1 MEKQIIISICR
12 EHGSAGREIATLLA
26 KKLDV
31 PVYDK
36 NIFEEIGKTKGIDT
50 NDISKYDE
58 KPRRFFITRKVNG
71 HSNSPEENVAELQ
84 FALLKS
90 KAADGDSF
98 VVVGR
103 CADQLFRGMDG
114 AISIFITGNMKDKV
128 AHIMKSENRTEADA
142 KKEIEKHDKRRRQYH
157 DYFFPN
163 SKWADSR
170 SYDICVNSS
179 LLGVEGS
186 VEFLYDFINKFRI
199 DVGKGNF

>member
-12 EHGSAGREIATLLA
+12 EHGSAGHEIATLLA

-114 AISIFITGNMKDKV
+114 AISIFITGNMKEKV

-179 LLGVEGS
+179 LLGLEGT

-199 DVGKGNF
+199 RNSEFRG

>member
-1 MEKQIIISICR
+1 MEKQIIISIGR
-12 EHGSAGREIATLLA
+12 EHGSEGHKIAELLA
-26 KKLDV
+26 QKLDF
-31 PVYDK
+31 PLYDK
-36 NIFEEIGKTKGIDT
+36 NIFEEIGRTKGIDT

-58 KPRRFFITRKVNG
+58 RPRRFFITRKVNG

-103 CADQLFRGMDG
+103 CSDQLFGGMEG
-114 AISIFITGNMKDKV
+114 AISIFITGDMPDKI
-128 AHIMKSENRTEADA
+128 AHLMDIENRTEADA

-179 LLGVEGS
+179 RLGIEGT

-199 DVGKGNF
+199 RNSEFRG

>member
-1 MEKQIIISICR
+1 MENQIIVSICR

-179 LLGVEGS
+179 LLGLEGT

-199 DVGKGNF
+199 RNSEFRG

>member
-36 NIFEEIGKTKGIDT
+36 NIFEEIGKTNGIDT

-114 AISIFITGNMKDKV
+114 AISIFITGNMKEKV

-179 LLGVEGS
+179 RLGIEGT
-186 VEFLYDFINKFRI
+186 VEFLYEFINKFRI
-199 DVGKGNF
+199 RNSEFRG

>member
-12 EHGSAGREIATLLA
+12 EHGSEGHKIAELLA
-26 KKLDV
+26 QKLDF
-31 PVYDK
+31 PLYDK
-36 NIFEEIGKTKGIDT
+36 NIFEEIGRTKGIDT

-58 KPRRFFITRKVNG
+58 RPRRFFITRKVNG

-103 CADQLFRGMDG
+103 CSDQLFRGMEG
-114 AISIFITGNMKDKV
+114 AISIFITGDMPDKI
-128 AHIMKSENRTEADA
+128 AHLMDIENRTESDA

-179 LLGVEGS
+179 RLGIEGT
-186 VEFLYDFINKFRI
+186 VEFLYEFINKFRI
-199 DVGKGNF
+199 DVGKGTF

>member
-36 NIFEEIGKTKGIDT
+36 NIFEEIGKTNGIDT

-58 KPRRFFITRKVNG
+58 KPRRFFITRKVNC

-114 AISIFITGNMKDKV
+114 AISIFITGNMKEKV

-179 LLGVEGS
+179 RLGIEGT
-186 VEFLYDFINKFRI
+186 VEFLYEFINKFRI
-199 DVGKGNF
+199 RNSEFRG

>member
-1 MEKQIIISICR
+1 MEKQIIISIGR
-12 EHGSAGREIATLLA
+12 EHGSEGHKIAELLA
-26 KKLDV
+26 QKLDF
-31 PVYDK
+31 PLYDK
-36 NIFEEIGKTKGIDT
+36 NIFEEIGRTKGIDT

-58 KPRRFFITRKVNG
+58 RPRRFFITRKVNG

-103 CADQLFRGMDG
+103 CSDQLFRGMEG
-114 AISIFITGNMKDKV
+114 AISIFITGDMPDKI
-128 AHIMKSENRTEADA
+128 AHLMDIENRTEADA

-163 SKWADSR
+163 RKWADSR

-179 LLGVEGS
+179 RLGVEGT

-199 DVGKGNF
+199 DVGKGTF

>member
-114 AISIFITGNMKDKV
+114 AISIFITGNMKEKV

-199 DVGKGNF
+199 RNSEFRG

>member
-199 DVGKGNF
+199 RNSEFRG

>member
-12 EHGSAGREIATLLA
+12 EHGSAGHEIATLLA

-114 AISIFITGNMKDKV
+114 AISIFITGNMKEKV

-179 LLGVEGS
+179 LLGVEGT

-199 DVGKGNF
+199 RNSEFRG

>member
-12 EHGSAGREIATLLA
+12 EHGSEGHKIAELLA
-26 KKLDV
+26 QKLDF
-31 PVYDK
+31 PLYDK
-36 NIFEEIGKTKGIDT
+36 NIFEEIGRTKGIDT

-58 KPRRFFITRKVNG
+58 RPRRFFITRKVNG

-103 CADQLFRGMDG
+103 CSDQLFRGMDG
-114 AISIFITGNMKDKV
+114 AISIFITGDMPDKI
-128 AHIMKSENRTEADA
+128 AHLMDIENRTESDA

-179 LLGVEGS
+179 LLGLEGT

-199 DVGKGNF
+199 RNSEFRG

>member
-179 LLGVEGS
+179 LLGVEGT

>member
-1 MEKQIIISICR
+1 MEKQIIISIGR
-12 EHGSAGREIATLLA
+12 EHGSEGHKIAELLA
-26 KKLDV
+26 QKLDF
-31 PVYDK
+31 PLYDK
-36 NIFEEIGKTKGIDT
+36 NIFEEIGRTKGIDT

-58 KPRRFFITRKVNG
+58 RPRRFFITRKVNG
-71 HSNSPEENVAELQ
+71 HSNSPEENIAELQ

-103 CADQLFRGMDG
+103 CSDQLFRGMEG
-114 AISIFITGNMKDKV
+114 AISIFITGDMPDKI
-128 AHIMKSENRTEADA
+128 AHLMDIENRTEVDA

-179 LLGVEGS
+179 RLGIEGT

-199 DVGKGNF
+199 DVGKGTF